1 MKKVLVLI
9 SSIVVIAACN
19 NGSSTK
25 DKQDT
30 TPPLSQTNNSVDIL
44 VDTLGFHTDSASASA
59 TFEKGSELIGKSD
72 CLTCHKVKEKLVGP
86 AYTAVAEKYPLNDE
100 NINYLSDKIIKG
112 GSGVW
117 GQIAMTPHPA
127 ISKADASDMAR
138 YILSLKGVK

>member
-1 MKKVLVLI
+1 MKKALVVI
-9 SSIVVIAACN
+9 SSIVIIVACN

-44 VDTLGFHTDSASASA
+44 VDTLGFHTDSASAKY
-59 TFEKGSELIGKSD
+59 EKGSELIGKSD

-100 NINYLSDKIIKG
+100 SINYLSDKIIKG

-138 YILSLKGVK
+138 YVLSLKGVK

>member
-1 MKKVLVLI
+1 MKKAFVLI
-9 SSIVVIAACN
+9 SSIVIIAACN
-19 NGSSTK
+19 NNDSSSSK
-25 DKQDT
+25 SKQDT

-44 VDTLGFHTDSASASA
+44 VDTLGFHTDSASNKS
-59 TFEKGSELIGKSD
+59 EKGSELIAKSD

-86 AYTAVAEKYPLNDE
+86 AYTAVAEKYPLTDA
-100 NINYLSDKIIKG
+100 NINYLSEKIIKG

-127 ISKADASDMAR
+127 ISKADAADMVR